1 MANGQ
6 TIILATR
13 AARQRAHALVD
24 AAPQNAV
31 LNIQEQRRSNEQND
45 KMWAM
50 LSDVARAKPEGRV
63 MPTHKWKALAMDMAG
78 CKPDWERSLDGQ
90 SVVCVGYKSSRLSVS
105 EMRDVIEA
113 LYAYGAEHGVEWTE
127 PKAEAERGAG

>member
-6 TIILATR
+6 TMILATR
-13 AARQRAHALVD
+13 ASRQRAHALVD
-24 AAPQNAV
+24 AAPQYAV
-31 LNIQEQRRSNEQND
+31 LNIQEQRRSSEQND

-50 LSDVARAKPEGRV
+50 LSDVARAKPEGRN

-90 SVVCVGYKSSRLSVS
+90 SVVCVGYKSSRLTVA
-105 EMRDVIEA
+105 EMGDVIEE
-113 LYAYGAEHGVEWTE
+113 LYAYGAEHGVQWSE
-127 PKAEAERGAG
+127 PQGIAA